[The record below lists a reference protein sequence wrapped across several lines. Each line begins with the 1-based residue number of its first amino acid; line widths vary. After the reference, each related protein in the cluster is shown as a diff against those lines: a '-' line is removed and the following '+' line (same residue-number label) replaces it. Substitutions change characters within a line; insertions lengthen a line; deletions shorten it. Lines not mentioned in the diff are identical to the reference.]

1 MPAVVTKLQPDA
13 PAAAAA
19 SYSVSC
25 RVQRPDKCCLESLGV
40 DINLGRYLR
49 NQLQE
54 LFSGNLGDRLMR
66 TGLV

>member
-1 MPAVVTKLQPDA
+1 MPAVMTKLQPDT
-13 PAAAAA
+13 PAAGAA

-25 RVQRPDKCCLESLGV
+25 RVQRSDKCCLESLGV
-40 DINLGRYLR
+40 DIDLGRYLR

-54 LFSGNLGDRLMR
+54 LFSGNLRNRLR